1 MEKRIIQMVNDHL
14 RAVMGQV
21 TDLVKKV
28 TAGELDLT
36 ELEARVK
43 EIPLPA
49 LEKSDFCK
57 RARANKTPIP
67 DDCRC
72 LAKRVNDQQCT
83 RKRRGE
89 SMYCGTHTKG
99 VPYGVVNG
107 DKVQKKTVWA
117 EDISG
122 IIYYISNDGFVYSS
136 EDVIKNTPNPAV
148 IGTWTCEQG
157 KYAVAY
163 A

>member
-1 MEKRIIQMVNDHL
+1 MEKRIIQKVNDHL
-14 RAVMGQV
+14 REVKGQV

-43 EIPLPA
+43 AIPVPA

-57 RARANKTPIP
+57 RARANKAPIP
-67 DDCRC
+67 AECRC
-72 LAKRVNDQQCT
+72 IANRMNGAQCT

-107 DKVQKKTVWA
+107 DKVQKKMVWA

-122 IIYYISNDGFVYSS
+122 IIYYICNGGNVYSS